1 MLALP
6 PQYDGFTV
14 DPYSGLSIPKSLQ
27 ENVAWRK
34 KVWKAA
40 ASSASLRRTLK
51 AACAKSPIYWLNLF
65 GWTFLQ
71 KSTGRDGHEISVTG
85 ESSHVPFITWKI
97 QDESLQQIITAI
109 DTGSDVLISKSRD
122 MGASWLIVAAF
133 QWFFQFRPSSTF
145 LELSRKQALVDRRG
159 DMDSLFEK
167 HRYLMRWQPEWLRP
181 QKFKDNLMH
190 LENGD
195 IGTTIEGES
204 TNENAG
210 QASRKTAILLDEFA
224 RVSDGDE
231 IDLATADTSACR
243 IFNSTPSGPN
253 TQFTRIFKALKAG
266 TRSGVI
272 IELPWWRH
280 PDKGLN
286 AAQVLDPIDGK
297 TKWTSPWYEE
307 QRTRR
312 SKRNV
317 AQNLD
322 MEHGRAGDSFF
333 DSDEVEKHRR
343 DFERAPLELGNIVF
357 DADVPQDAKAAII
370 RKMDPRSVVWVPN
383 GGRQSWRLWV
393 PLLNGRPNQLTR
405 YIFGVDISAGSGASN
420 SVITVL
426 DHGTGMIVAKWWDAF
441 TSPEEL
447 AEIVSFA
454 GIFFGGVKPPLV
466 VFEKNG
472 PGIIFGKKLLTLG
485 YPTIYYQKVD
495 GMKVE
500 QATRRWGWASSP
512 ARKEMLLGMYRE
524 ALKLGTVINPCKE
537 ALDEA
542 LDYVYDDNGRIEPG
556 TVGSEEGGGGALH
569 GDHVIADALVLLGRA
584 DMPKVER
591 DKPTRAPA
599 GSFGSRRA
607 EHTRRTNDRLAWS
620 R

>member
-1 MLALP
+1 MDPLP
-6 PQYDGFTV
+6 PQYDDFTT
-14 DPYSGLSIPKSLQ
+14 DPYSGLMVPKSLQ
-27 ENVAWRK
+27 SNVTWRK
-34 KVWKAA
+34 KVLKQAS
-40 ASSASLRRTLK
+40 SSASLRRSLK
-51 AACAKSPIYWLNLF
+51 LAFAKSPIYWLNLV

-71 KSTGRDGHEISVTG
+71 KKVNDEGREGAVLGDASN
-85 ESSHVPFITWKI
+85 VPFITWKI
-97 QDESLQQIITAI
+97 QDESLQQIISAI
-109 DTGSDVLISKSRD
+109 ETGNDVVIDKARD
-122 MGASWLIVAAF
+122 MGATWLVIAAF
-133 QWFFQFRPSSTF
+133 QWYFQFRSNTTF
-145 LELSRKQALVDRRG
+145 LELSRKESLVDRQG

-167 HRYLMRWQPEWLRP
+167 HRYLLRMQPEWLRP
-181 QKFKDNLMH
+181 KTIIDKKLH
-190 LENGD
+190 LGNGD
-195 IGTTIEGES
+195 NGSTIEGES
-204 TNENAG
+204 TNKNAG
-210 QASRKTAILLDEFA
+210 QASRKTAIFLDEFA
-224 RVSDGDE
+224 RVAEGEE

-253 TQFTRIFKALKAG
+253 TQFTRILKAVRAG
-266 TRSGVI
+266 TREAKI
-272 IELPWWRH
+272 ITLPFERH
-280 PDKGLN
+280 PQKGKD
-286 AAQVLDPIDGK
+286 AYVTEEEGK
-297 TKWTSPWYEE
+297 AIWTSPWREI
-307 QRTRR
+307 QKLRR
-312 SKRNV
+312 SKANV
-317 AQNLD
+317 AQNID
-322 MEHGRAGDSFF
+322 RKHGRAGDSFF

-343 DFERAPLELGNIVF
+343 DFERAPLDLGNIAF
-357 DADVPQDAKAAII
+357 DVDVPQDVKFSYI
-370 RKMDPRSVVWVPN
+370 RKMDARVVVWVPN
-383 GGRQSWRLWV
+383 GGRKPWRLWV
-393 PLLNGRPNQLTR
+393 PLIGGRPNQLTR

-426 DHGTGMIVAKWWDAF
+426 DHSTGMIVAKFWDAF

-454 GIFFGGVKPPLV
+454 GIWFGGTKSPLV

-495 GMKVE
+495 GLKVE

-524 ALKLGTVINPCKE
+524 ALKLGSLINPCKE

-542 LDYVYDDNGRIEPG
+542 LDYVYDDHGRIEPG

-591 DKPTRAPA
+591 DQPTRAPA
-599 GSFGSRRA
+599 GSYGDRLAQHKKRS
-607 EHTRRTNDRLAWS
+607 NDRLAWS